1 MSLRMSGLDSKPR
14 TVTISV
20 TVAKS
25 DPLIQL
31 CSLIDWKKI
40 ASMVLLDLQA
50 TTVKGK
56 WSCGRGLNLRAHLGI
71 LVLQSILKAT
81 DRLVEQRVRESP
93 KLQVFAGRT
102 IMKKWN
108 CPDHTKIQHFRSRLR
123 PETISMISN
132 YIVTCACSLGFADP
146 SKMDLDSTIQEANIT
161 YPSDAKLLRQ
171 FGGKCEKIISDL
183 REAGCR
189 ISEAVV
195 GVFKRVKKESIAY
208 FFRKKSDKRM
218 DLKPFYESVKQ
229 AFGVTLKEMQKAPA
243 DILQNVSK
251 TFPRTCNYVAGE
263 GKAFLEEVKY
273 FIQNGTPKEGKRLSH
288 HAREVEWFSKGK
300 LGKKWEFGRNVQ
312 LGRIEGNFF
321 VAMPTSD
328 IRMEDRAS
336 FQSCVR
342 VHEDLFGKGTLKSI
356 ATDRGY
362 YTKSNES
369 FLKEKGISSDGLQK
383 RGQVKDQVST
393 IDSRI
398 LRDRR
403 SGIEPLIAHVKNF
416 GLRKSRMKSD
426 TATRASVYLSILG
439 FNCHQMMRGIMA
451 TELC

>member
-132 YIVTCACSLGFADP
+132 
-146 SKMDLDSTIQEANIT
+146 
-161 YPSDAKLLRQ
+161 
-171 FGGKCEKIISDL
+171 
-183 REAGCR
+183 
-189 ISEAVV
+189 
-195 GVFKRVKKESIAY
+195 
-208 FFRKKSDKRM
+208 
-218 DLKPFYESVKQ
+218 
-229 AFGVTLKEMQKAPA
+229 
-243 DILQNVSK
+243 
-251 TFPRTCNYVAGE
+251 
-263 GKAFLEEVKY
+263 
-273 FIQNGTPKEGKRLSH
+273 
-288 HAREVEWFSKGK
+288 
-300 LGKKWEFGRNVQ
+300 
-312 LGRIEGNFF
+312 
-321 VAMPTSD
+321 
-328 IRMEDRAS
+328 
-336 FQSCVR
+336 
-342 VHEDLFGKGTLKSI
+342 
-356 ATDRGY
+356 
-362 YTKSNES
+362 
-369 FLKEKGISSDGLQK
+369 
-383 RGQVKDQVST
+383 
-393 IDSRI
+393 
-398 LRDRR
+398 
-403 SGIEPLIAHVKNF
+403 
-416 GLRKSRMKSD
+416 
-426 TATRASVYLSILG
+426 
-439 FNCHQMMRGIMA
+439 
-451 TELC
+451 